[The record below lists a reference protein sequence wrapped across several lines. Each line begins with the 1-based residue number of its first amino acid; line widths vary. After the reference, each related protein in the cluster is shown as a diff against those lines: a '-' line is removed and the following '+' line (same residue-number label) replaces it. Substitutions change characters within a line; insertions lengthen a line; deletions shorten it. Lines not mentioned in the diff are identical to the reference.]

1 MMLKGGFMGRTLIFI
16 AGVAA
21 GAAASA
27 LAADGA
33 SFLNVSVQ
41 VVPVA
46 TVSLVARPDGP
57 VLTVGGQRVLLEGD
71 GSAIATVEY

>member
-1 MMLKGGFMGRTLIFI
+1 MGRTLIFI
-16 AGVAA
+16 AGLAA

-33 SFLNVSVQ
+33 AFLNVSVQ
-41 VVPVA
+41 VFPVA